1 MKFDLIDPELVE
13 LLDLARD
20 RHVKIFMH
28 FRFFEFSFSHL
39 YDSDDIIYISFF
51 RSLIEPF
58 NILIFMNDISVDN
71 LITVSDFKEFLSD
84 LSFRYLGSHSDSEK
98 GVSHV

>member
-13 LLDLARD
+13 LLDLVRD
-20 RHVKIFMH
+20 RHVKILMH
-28 FRFFEFSFSHL
+28 SRFFEFSFSPL

-58 NILIFMNDISVDN
+58 DILIFRNDISVHN
-71 LITVSDFKEFLSD
+71 LITVSDFKEFLSN
-84 LSFRYLGSHSDSEK
+84 LSFCYLGSHSDSER
-98 GVSHV
+98 GVSYV

>member
-20 RHVKIFMH
+20 RYVKIFMH

-39 YDSDDIIYISFF
+39 YDSDDIIYIFFSFF
-51 RSLIEPF
+51 
-58 NILIFMNDISVDN
+58 N
-71 LITVSDFKEFLSD
+71 
-84 LSFRYLGSHSDSEK
+84 
-98 GVSHV
+98 